1 MQKDNISIDT
11 LKLIIRAGVVMGQ
24 ANPNKSTDEVIK
36 VLLQQFINQFI

>member
-1 MQKDNISIDT
+1 MKQDNISIDT

-24 ANPNKSTDEVIK
+24 ANPSKNTDEVVK